1 MSDASHA
8 EMVHRLPRARL
19 VDRIEFLA
27 GLARGRRVVHVGFVD
42 AGFEAMQARSEEWL
56 HEHLDRSAREL
67 VGIDIDPAGVKSA
80 ADRGYEA
87 YELDCRDV
95 SAVAALGLDPA
106 DLVIAGE
113 VLEHID
119 DPAAFLEGLHALV
132 GEPGSLVVTV
142 PNATGLLN
150 TVAAVVGREVQ
161 HPDHVAMYTW
171 QTLSNLLRRHGWET
185 TQVATFVREVKV
197 HDGAPVGVQVL
208 GFGARVVRWIE
219 WLAGKL
225 GVPFLAEGLIVVAR
239 PVRGADA

>member
-19 VDRIEFLA
+19 VDRIELLTR
-27 GLARGRRVVHVGFVD
+27 LARGRRVVHVGFVD

-56 HEHLDRSAREL
+56 HEHLAGSAKEL
-67 VGIDIDPAGVKSA
+67 IGIDIDAAGVEA
-80 ADRGYEA
+80 ARRRGYEA
-87 YELDCRDV
+87 YELDCRDAA
-95 SAVAALGLDPA
+95 AVAALGLRPA

-113 VLEHID
+113 VLEHVD
-119 DPAAFLEGLHALV
+119 DPAAFLDGLHALV
-132 GEPGSLVVTV
+132 NEQGSLVVTV

-150 TVAAVVGREVQ
+150 TAAALVGREVQ

-171 QTLSNLLRRHGWET
+171 RTLTNLLSRHRWQA

-197 HDGAPVGVQVL
+197 HQSVPLGMQLL
-208 GFGARVVRWIE
+208 GFGARMVRWIE
-219 WLAGKL
+219 WFLGKL

-239 PVRGADA
+239 PESPTDG